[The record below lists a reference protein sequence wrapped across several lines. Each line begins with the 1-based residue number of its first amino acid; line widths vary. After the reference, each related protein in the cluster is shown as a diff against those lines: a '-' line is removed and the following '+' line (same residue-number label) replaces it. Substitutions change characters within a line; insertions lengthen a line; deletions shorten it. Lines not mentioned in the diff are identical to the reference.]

1 MKQNKWKHLK
11 FEKYVFVLLLSIEL
25 IMSFTFLGFIH
36 IDPISL
42 TTAYIPI
49 VVAGCYD
56 KKEHKEE
63 QKERERTYE
72 QNFP

>member
-11 FEKYVFVLLLSIEL
+11 FEKYIFVLLLAIEL

-42 TTAYIPI
+42 TTALYPDRSCGMFAWTFGIDTDRI
-49 VVAGCYD
+49 GIWTSKYV
-56 KKEHKEE
+56 
-63 QKERERTYE
+63 
-72 QNFP
+72 

>member
-11 FEKYVFVLLLSIEL
+11 FEKYVFCAIIGDRA

-49 VVAGCYD
+49 VVAGMFAWAFGIDTDRIGIWISKYV
-56 KKEHKEE
+56 
-63 QKERERTYE
+63 
-72 QNFP
+72 

>member
-11 FEKYVFVLLLSIEL
+11 FEKYVFVLLLAIEL

-49 VVAGCYD
+49 VVAGCLLQPGIDTDRIGIWTSKYV
-56 KKEHKEE
+56 
-63 QKERERTYE
+63 
-72 QNFP
+72 